1 MRSNPDTRRWVQS
14 LNLTLQLKP
23 SGVEKFRR
31 IVVLGEVLW
40 DLFGDS
46 TLLGGA
52 PLNFA
57 VHASRLG
64 CEALMIS
71 ALGDDDLG
79 SAARQSIG
87 NLGLDTSMLQTTGQW
102 STGTAEVN
110 LDTPGQPKFRINRPA
125 AYDAVDLK
133 EADLQLLT
141 AWDPGWLYFGTLF
154 PSVQTGKLTLMR
166 LLRGL
171 PRATPFYD
179 VNLRPGFDSPEL
191 VLELLSLAGVV
202 KLNETE
208 LGEASRFTGLP
219 STAEAFCRQGVQRY
233 GWKAA
238 CVTLGARGCA
248 ILAGDVY
255 AVADSYPVEVADT
268 VGAGDA
274 FAAAF
279 LHGLNQ
285 RWPVAEI
292 ASFAN
297 RVGALVASRAGAI
310 PHWTLSEAIGAD
322 GNRRM

>member
-1 MRSNPDTRRWVQS
+1 VGSV
-14 LNLTLQLKP
+14 NLTLQLQG
-23 SGVEKFRR
+23 SGIEGFQRV
-31 IVVLGEVLW
+31 VVLGEILW
-40 DLFGDS
+40 DLFADS

-64 CEALMIS
+64 CDALLIS
-71 ALGDDDLG
+71 AVGDDDLG
-79 SAARQSIG
+79 SEARKSVQD
-87 NLGLDTSMLQTTGQW
+87 LGLDIGMLQTTNRW
-102 STGTAEVN
+102 PTGTAQVC
-110 LDTPGQPKFRINRPA
+110 LDIPGHPTFRINRPA
-125 AYDAVDLK
+125 AYDAV
-133 EADLQLLT
+133 ELT
-141 AWDPGWLYFGTLF
+141 EEHLGRLAAWDPGWLYYGTLF
-154 PSVQTGKLTLMR
+154 PSLPAGKDTLMR
-166 LLRGL
+166 LVRAL
-171 PRATPFYD
+171 PQATSFYD

-202 KLNETE
+202 KVNEAE
-208 LGEASRFTGLP
+208 LQEASRFTGLP

-248 ILAGDVY
+248 ILAGDVF
-255 AVADSYPVEVADT
+255 AVADSLPIEVADT

-274 FAAAF
+274 FAAAL

-297 RVGALVASRAGAI
+297 RVGAIVASRAGAI
-310 PHWTLSEAIGAD
+310 PDWSLAEAAGFGD
-322 GNRRM
+322 NLRT